1 MEELETAFAQTH
13 YPDVFTREDLAM
25 KINLTEARVQ
35 VGINFTIA
43 LSLSLLPLISIINH
57 RFNINLLHQVWFQNR
72 RAKWRKA
79 ERLKDEQ
86 RKRDN
91 GSGPQLSSDKMDNTS
106 RSSSP
111 DIVGDGDDDRGSSAP
126 PSPGRN
132 DMEHERPLSRTNNT
146 QSASQSGSIGSPRSP
161 SPGLRYV
168 LS

>member
-1 MEELETAFAQTH
+1 
-13 YPDVFTREDLAM
+13 M

-35 VGINFTIA
+35 VGILFTV
-43 LSLSLLPLISIINH
+43 LLKVLITHRSSSTTSTSSSPPL
-57 RFNINLLHQVWFQNR
+57 QVWFQNR
-72 RAKWRKA
+72 RAKWRKS

-91 GSGPQLSSDKMDNTS
+91 GSGPHLSSDKMDNTS

-111 DIVGDGDDDRGSSAP
+111 DIIGDGDDDRESSAP

-132 DMEHERPLSRTNNT
+132 DSEHDRPLSRPNNT

-161 SPGLRYV
+161 SPGLRYGQAAAAEEMAEQFV
-168 LS
+168 Q